1 MEKRRRKK
9 LKENGRKLLTANFTF
24 PTSKKS
30 QEVDHHPFLS
40 LLLDCNAERME
51 KGLLLDLEM
60 HARGVYE
67 LPLWLKRVEVQ
78 NNKNKKCKKW
88 QKKNENKK
96 F

>member
-1 MEKRRRKK
+1 MD
-9 LKENGRKLLTANFTF
+9 
-24 PTSKKS
+24 

-51 KGLLLDLEM
+51 KDLLLDSEM
-60 HARGVYE
+60 HARAVYE

-78 NNKNKKCKKW
+78 NNKNKKCKNGR
-88 QKKNENKK
+88 KKTKIKK